1 MNTVCCGK
9 CGSLNIVSTT
19 NGGYYCIDCKNFL
32 TDVSTYG
39 VSPVSTYS
47 INNNILTIDVDSVV
61 LRKDTLTVTLD
72 RVNVDNLRAIEIN
85 GATFCKAR

>member
-19 NGGYYCIDCKNFL
+19 NGGYYCIDCKNSL
-32 TDVSTYG
+32 TDVNTYG
-39 VSPVSTYS
+39 VTGLTPYS

-72 RVNVDNLRAIEIN
+72 RVNLDNLRAIEIN
-85 GATFCKAR
+85 GTTFCKAR

>member
-32 TDVSTYG
+32 TDVGTYD
-39 VSPVSTYS
+39 VSPVSKYS

-61 LRKDTLTVTLD
+61 MRKDTLTVTLD
-72 RVNVDNLRAIEIN
+72 RINIDNLRAIEIN
-85 GATFCKAR
+85 GTTFCKAR

>member
-19 NGGYYCIDCKNFL
+19 NGGYYCIDCKNFF
-32 TDVSTYG
+32 TDVGTN
-39 VSPVSTYS
+39 SPVGTYS

-61 LRKDTLTVTLD
+61 LKKDTLTITLD
-72 RVNVDNLRAIEIN
+72 RVNIDNLRAIEIKIN
-85 GATFCKAR
+85 GVTSCKER